1 LVLDEPTNHLDIQAV
16 EWLEGYL
23 RQWEGSALIVSHD
36 RYFLDQ
42 VVDHIWEMSVNGLEL
57 YRGNYSAYL
66 KQRQERWALRQ
77 QSFETEK
84 ERLEKELDYIRRNI
98 AGQNT
103 LQAKGRLKR
112 LSRTLDAIEKG
123 GFQAIENKKW
133 SEISDETGAS
143 SQMMTV
149 DEANHRVS
157 SLRNPLGRP
166 PQLSL
171 NLQTRRRSGD
181 LVLRTYGLKVGYA
194 DEGHPLFQAPDL
206 VLKRGECAALIGPN
220 GAGKTTFL
228 KTLLG
233 MLPPFEGQVVLGA
246 SLDVA
251 YFAQAHEDLQPE
263 RTLIEEIESVA
274 PHMLER
280 QIRDLLARFLFT
292 NDEVYRKVATLSG
305 GERGRLALAKLSLT
319 SANLLLLD
327 EPTNHLDIPSQEI
340 LQEVLGQYP
349 GTILLVSHDRYL
361 IDALAT
367 QIWEVQPGGV
377 GSLVRN
383 AAGMT
388 PAVQPGGVGSLV
400 RNVAGMT
407 PAVQP
412 GGVGPPVRNAAGMT
426 SAVQPDQTGM
436 RVFEGTYS
444 QYQASLAAQITRPSP
459 SRPKPDETHRD
470 LQKRLANRDKRRQQR
485 LAELEGQITHLEKRL
500 AFLTQQ
506 LENPPTQPEQVERLG
521 IEYVET
527 QEEINTLVAEWESL
541 Q

>member
-1 LVLDEPTNHLDIQAV
+1 
-16 EWLEGYL
+16 
-23 RQWEGSALIVSHD
+23 
-36 RYFLDQ
+36 
-42 VVDHIWEMSVNGLEL
+42 
-57 YRGNYSAYL
+57 
-66 KQRQERWALRQ
+66 
-77 QSFETEK
+77 
-84 ERLEKELDYIRRNI
+84 
-98 AGQNT
+98 
-103 LQAKGRLKR
+103 
-112 LSRTLDAIEKG
+112 
-123 GFQAIENKKW
+123 
-133 SEISDETGAS
+133 
-143 SQMMTV
+143 
-149 DEANHRVS
+149 
-157 SLRNPLGRP
+157 
-166 PQLSL
+166 
-171 NLQTRRRSGD
+171 
-181 LVLRTYGLKVGYA
+181 LKVGYA

-426 SAVQPDQTGM
+426 PAVQPDQTGM